1 VSRGDTSNVLLVL
14 VGSAL
19 LKLTMTGTY
28 LRYVKPSANPWLLAA
43 GTVMILLAVAS
54 IIRDLR
60 GDATGHTHRARGAW
74 LLVLPVLTI
83 FLVAPP
89 ALGADSV
96 LRAGTAVPPNTALP
110 PLPRRGVVPLT
121 MSDLIT
127 RTVWDGTHSLDGRTV
142 TVTGFVV
149 HHDGADYVAR
159 LVITCCAADAT
170 PMKVALTGH
179 LASALPDNQWVAVT
193 GRVRPGSAVAADAYT
208 PTFAVTSLHTV
219 DQPADPYEH

>member
-1 VSRGDTSNVLLVL
+1 MNRHDSSNVLLVL

-19 LKLTMTGTY
+19 LKLVLTGTY
-28 LRYVKPSANPWLLAA
+28 LRYVKPGTKPWLIVA
-43 GTVMILLAVAS
+43 GTLMIALALAS

-60 GDATGHTHRARGAW
+60 GTPSAHTHHTRAAW
-74 LLVLPVLTI
+74 LLALPVLTI

-96 LRAGTAVPPNTALP
+96 LRAATTPPPNTALP
-110 PLPRRGVVPLT
+110 PLPSHGVVHLT
-121 MSDLIT
+121 MSDLVT
-127 RTVWDGTHSLDGRTV
+127 RAVWDDARSLAGRTV

-149 HHDGADYVAR
+149 HHEDTDYVAR

-179 LASALPDNQWVAVT
+179 LAAALPDNQWVSIT
-193 GRVRPGSAVAADAYT
+193 GRVSPGSAVAADAYT
-208 PTFAVTSLHTV
+208 PTFAVTSLNPINP
-219 DQPADPYEH
+219 PADPYEH

>member
-1 VSRGDTSNVLLVL
+1 MSRGDASNVLLVL

-19 LKLTMTGTY
+19 LKLTLTGTY
-28 LRYVKPSANPWLLAA
+28 LRYVKPSTKPWLLAA
-43 GTVMILLAVAS
+43 GIVMIMLAAAS
-54 IIRDLR
+54 IVRDLR
-60 GDATGHTHRARGAW
+60 GNASGHAHHAWGTW

-96 LRAGTAVPPNTALP
+96 LRAGAAVPPNAALP
-110 PLPRRGVVPLT
+110 PLPSHGVVPLT

-127 RTVWDGTHSLDGRTV
+127 RAVWDGTHSLDGRTV

-149 HHDGADYVAR
+149 HHDGTDYVAR

-179 LASALPDNQWVAVT
+179 PASALPDNQWVEVT

-208 PTFAVTSLHTV
+208 ATFSVTSLHTV